1 LKKIIFNSSLPRS
14 GSELLQVI
22 LHQNPK
28 IYASSTSPLLEY
40 QYGARGNYE
49 LPEVKSQE
57 PQLMQKAF
65 IRMCKYMAQGYYD
78 LITDRDI
85 VCDKNRGW
93 CHYYEWVGQW
103 YPNPKMI
110 CMVRDIRS
118 IIASMERIYR
128 KNRHRP
134 AGPDNPQ
141 EIKNMTVEQ
150 RTIHWLNTQPVGL
163 ALSRTLDLIQR
174 GVDKNILFIKYEA
187 LVSEPQKTMNRVYD
201 YIEEERHEHDFSNLK
216 KEVYED
222 SSHFGVYGDHA
233 VAASL
238 KPLIREDWQDMLGR
252 DMSLNIK
259 EGSKWFYSYFNY
271 QH

>member
-1 LKKIIFNSSLPRS
+1 MKKIIFNSSLPRS

-40 QYGARGNYE
+40 QYGARANYE
-49 LPEVKSQE
+49 LPEVKSQD
-57 PQLMQKAF
+57 PVLMQKAF

-78 LITDRDI
+78 PITNRDI

-93 CHYYEWVGQW
+93 CHYYEWVDQW
-103 YPNPKMI
+103 YPKPKMI
-110 CMVRDIRS
+110 CMVRDLRS

-128 KNRHRP
+128 SNRHLP

-150 RTIHWLNTQPVGL
+150 RSIHWLNTQPVGL

-174 GVDKNILFIKYEA
+174 GVDKHILFIEFES
-187 LVSEPQKTMNRVYD
+187 LLSNPQATINKVYD
-201 YIEEERHEHDFSNLK
+201 YIEEDRYEHDFSNLK

-222 SSHFGVYGDHA
+222 HAHFGVYGNHK
-233 VAASL
+233 VTSCLQPL
-238 KPLIREDWQDMLGR
+238 KLRDWEEVLTKNV
-252 DMSLNIK
+252 SLNIK
-259 EGSKWFYSYFNY
+259 EVNKWFYSYFNY
-271 QH
+271 

>member
-1 LKKIIFNSSLPRS
+1 MKKLIFNSSLPRS

-28 IYASSTSPLLEY
+28 IYASPTSPLLEY
-40 QYGARGNYE
+40 QFGARTNYD

-57 PQLMQKAF
+57 PVLMQKAF
-65 IRMCKYMAQGYYD
+65 LRMCKYMAQGYYD

-93 CHYYEWVGQW
+93 CHYYEWVDQW
-103 YPNPKMI
+103 CPKPKMI

-128 KNRHRP
+128 NNRHRP

-150 RTIHWLNTQPVGL
+150 RVVHWLNTQPVGL
-163 ALSRTLDLIQR
+163 ALVRTLDLIQR
-174 GVDKNILFIKYEA
+174 EVDKDILFVKYEE
-187 LVSEPQKTMNRVYD
+187 LLSDPQNTMNKVYD
-201 YIEEERHEHDFSNLK
+201 YIGEERYEHDFLNLK

-222 SSHFGVYGDHA
+222 CSHFGVYGDHN
-233 VAASL
+233 VSSSL
-238 KPLIREDWQDMLGR
+238 KPLRHGDWQDVLNKNI
-252 DMSLNIK
+252 SLSIK
-259 EGSKWFYSYFNY
+259 ESNNWFYSYFNY
-271 QH
+271 